1 MKKISLLLAT
11 MLVGMALLHAQ
22 GNDTLTSLR
31 QSFPKSIT
39 AFKIMGNTK
48 AVVVCDNASFL
59 EFSNLSDIRDFGK
72 AKDFAVTNGDTLW
85 LNTDGIPV
93 KTTLYIHIDS
103 SAKAT
108 NIAFSGHSYGLV
120 TGLVNGDVSISAKGH
135 SRVVVSKGWGDTIR
149 SGNISIQSTD
159 SAFVNCI
166 SPLLADTISLSTR
179 KASNIETNLV
189 KCANLNCDEND
200 IDNGVKFRKVYSMG
214 DKKRGWQGGGL
225 ETVYSKGWEC
235 EGPSHWS
242 SRCPDKE
249 YPPKSSSRFV
259 GDFNFLWGFNNWGS
273 TPMSGLAKMDDAYE
287 LRTTP
292 SSFQLELGFK
302 YKVSHRITIG
312 AALGYESDIYKFSNP
327 YVTVNSKNNVKFLEI
342 GDAPYSGDCKTRLVT
357 RYITMPLFVR
367 CRLGNSEWSVDMTVI
382 PGLNYLSTHTGF
394 KYQIDNDTEAK
405 DFRNNTK
412 NFINPYKLDLRLS
425 FGWNFI
431 SFFIQ
436 PSLLPVFVN
445 SDQKVYPIK
454 IGIELI

>member
-1 MKKISLLLAT
+1 MKKISLFLAT
-11 MLVGMALLHAQ
+11 MLMGTALLHAQ

-39 AFKIMGNTK
+39 GFKIMGNTK
-48 AVVVCDNASFL
+48 AVFVCDNASFL
-59 EFSNLSDIRDFGK
+59 EFSNLSDVRDFGK

-149 SGNISIQSTD
+149 SGNISIQTTD

-189 KCANLNCDEND
+189 KCAILNCDEND
-200 IDNGVKFRKVYSMG
+200 IDNGVKFRKVYSVG
-214 DKKRGWQGGGL
+214 DKKNGIFGGDK
-225 ETVYSKGWEC
+225 ETAFSKGWEVSKNGHFSGTMP
-235 EGPSHWS
+235 EN
-242 SRCPDKE
+242 D
-249 YPPKSSSRFV
+249 SSSWIDMALGV
-259 GDFNFLWGFNNWGS
+259 SFLYGFNNWGS
-273 TPMSGLAKMDDAYE
+273 NPINGLGKMEDAYE

-292 SSFQLELGFK
+292 SSYQLELVLSFYPTKKISVGGG
-302 YKVSHRITIG
+302 V
-312 AALGYESDIYKFSNP
+312 GYESDVYHFRNP
-327 YVTVNSKNNVKFLEI
+327 FVTFNDDNDVKFLEI
-342 GDAPYSGDCKTRLVT
+342 SNPPYEGICETRLVT
-357 RYITMPLFVR
+357 RYVTFPIFFGYSINNNFGLYLTLV
-367 CRLGNSEWSVDMTVI
+367 
-382 PGLNYLSTHTGF
+382 PGLNHLSSYTGLKSTF
-394 KYQIDNDTEAK
+394 KNGNNESGIADNPND
-405 DFRNNTK
+405 
-412 NFINPYKLDLRLS
+412 FINRYKLDVRFTFAWRHLR
-425 FGWNFI
+425 
-431 SFFIQ
+431 FFIQ

-445 SDQKVYPIK
+445 SDKKVYPIK
-454 IGIELI
+454 IGIAI